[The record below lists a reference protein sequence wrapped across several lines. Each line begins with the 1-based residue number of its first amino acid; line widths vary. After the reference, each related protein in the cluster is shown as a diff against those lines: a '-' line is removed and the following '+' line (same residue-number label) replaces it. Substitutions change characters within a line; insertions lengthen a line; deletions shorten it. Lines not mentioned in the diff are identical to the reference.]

1 MTTEFVHLRGSIDD
15 YQGQMV
21 THKRSTINAGLDWC
35 TPELDDVEFLHLD
48 TILGRFVEDLEGLMG
63 CRTHEVRDRLA
74 A

>member
-1 MTTEFVHLRGSIDD
+1 LRGSIDD
-15 YQGQMV
+15 YQEQMV
-21 THKRSTINAGLDWC
+21 SHKGDAIRAGLDWC

-48 TILGRFVEDLEGLMG
+48 TLLGRFVGDLAGLMG